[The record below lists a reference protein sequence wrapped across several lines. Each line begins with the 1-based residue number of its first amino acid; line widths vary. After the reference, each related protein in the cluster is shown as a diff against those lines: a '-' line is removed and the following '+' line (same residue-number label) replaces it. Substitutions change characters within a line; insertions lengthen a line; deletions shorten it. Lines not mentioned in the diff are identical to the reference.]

1 MTGPSLNADGSL
13 LSVQGL
19 ARSYVEPAP
28 AFWRRARRRPVLAD
42 IDLAIHPGERV
53 ALIGA
58 SGAGKTTLLRTL
70 LAIEEPDCGHIL
82 CQCQP
87 VKPAGPAALRWYRRQ
102 VQYIPQD
109 PAASLDPRMSVL
121 AQVREPLHRL
131 DVDCDCRSRAAEA
144 LASVGLGPEFHERRR
159 AELSG
164 GQAQRV
170 AIARAI
176 ATRPALLVADEPV
189 AAGGTDQ
196 GPDPYGLLMAAL
208 GACTSMTLHIYAR
221 HKGWA
226 LREVEVQLE
235 FARAYAA
242 DCEGC
247 EDPGAKIDRIRRRI
261 VVRGALDAAQ
271 LARLGD
277 IARKCPVHKTL
288 TAGLRVDDEAVVAEE

>member
-189 AAGGTDQ
+189 S
-196 GPDPYGLLMAAL
+196 GLDL
-208 GACTSMTLHIYAR
+208 
-221 HKGWA
+221 
-226 LREVEVQLE
+226 
-235 FARAYAA
+235 
-242 DCEGC
+242 
-247 EDPGAKIDRIRRRI
+247 PIRRQVSDVLLRLSKARGTALLVVSHDLASVARLCERILVMSEGRI
-261 VVRGALDAAQ
+261 VEDRPTGELVAAPRHPSTRALVEA
-271 LARLGD
+271 ARLAHSRPG
-277 IARKCPVHKTL
+277 
-288 TAGLRVDDEAVVAEE
+288 